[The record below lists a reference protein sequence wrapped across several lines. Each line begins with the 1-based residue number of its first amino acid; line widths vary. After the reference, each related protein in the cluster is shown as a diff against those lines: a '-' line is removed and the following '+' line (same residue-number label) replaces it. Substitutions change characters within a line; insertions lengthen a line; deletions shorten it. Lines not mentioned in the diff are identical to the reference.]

1 MHKLKTE
8 FQLKDDKIIHIE
20 VITKDNTTIMNIHFE
35 KHPPETITNNFDRI
49 HALPYLLMSYI
60 YQTGLKVIET
70 YEDYD
75 TDEYGL
81 PLSENPTIIP
91 QYKERLMKYH
101 EFIEALNELSEKVG
115 NFEFNQTIYV
125 TDYGENDD

>member
-20 VITKDNTTIMNIHFE
+20 VTTEGNTTIMNIHFE
-35 KHPPETITNNFDRI
+35 KHPTLTITNDFDRA

-60 YQTGLKVIET
+60 YQTKLKVDES

-75 TDEYGL
+75 TDEYGM
-81 PLSENPTIIP
+81 PLAENPKVITHHRD
-91 QYKERLMKYH
+91 RLMRYH
-101 EFIEALNELSEKVG
+101 EFVGALNELSEKVG
-115 NFEFNQTIYV
+115 NFELNQPIYM
-125 TDYGENDD
+125 TDYGECDY